1 MKKILILG
9 ATSAIAES
17 CAKIWARKGASLF
30 LVGRNEEK
38 LNKINSD
45 LKLSGSKEIFSYL
58 MNLNTIEEHKK
69 MLDEAQN
76 KLGDLN
82 IILIAYGNLPNQEN
96 CEEDVS
102 STLDEIKTNAISTI
116 ALLTEISKI
125 LSKKKSGT
133 IAVITSVAGDRGRA
147 SNYVYGSAKAM
158 VSTFLSGLRQRLDK
172 SNISVVDIKPG
183 FIDTPMTKNYKKN
196 FLWSSPEKI
205 SPKIVKAIDNGE
217 SEIYVPS
224 FWKIIMLVIK
234 YIPGFIYKKIRL

>member
-1 MKKILILG
+1 
-9 ATSAIAES
+9 
-17 CAKIWARKGASLF
+17 
-30 LVGRNEEK
+30 
-38 LNKINSD
+38 
-45 LKLSGSKEIFSYL
+45 

-69 MLDEAQN
+69 MLDVAQN

-102 STLDEIKTNAISTI
+102 TTLDEIKTNAVSTI
-116 ALLTEISKI
+116 ALLTEISKR

-205 SPKIVKAIDNGE
+205 SPKIVKAIE
-217 SEIYVPS
+217 
-224 FWKIIMLVIK
+224 
-234 YIPGFIYKKIRL
+234 

>member
-45 LKLSGSKEIFSYL
+45 LQLSGSKEIFSYL

-69 MLDEAQN
+69 MLDVAQN

-125 LSKKKSGT
+125 FEKKKKWYHCC
-133 IAVITSVAGDRGRA
+133 
-147 SNYVYGSAKAM
+147 NYICSW
-158 VSTFLSGLRQRLDK
+158 R
-172 SNISVVDIKPG
+172 
-183 FIDTPMTKNYKKN
+183 
-196 FLWSSPEKI
+196 
-205 SPKIVKAIDNGE
+205 
-217 SEIYVPS
+217 
-224 FWKIIMLVIK
+224 
-234 YIPGFIYKKIRL
+234 

>member
-96 CEEDVS
+96 CEENVTV
-102 STLDEIKTNAISTI
+102 TLDEIKTNAISTI
-116 ALLTEISKI
+116 ALLTEISKR
-125 LSKKKSGT
+125 LVKKKSGT
-133 IAVITSVAGDRGRA
+133 IAVITSVAGDRGRS

-158 VSTFLSGLRQRLDK
+158 VTTFLSGLRQRLSKLD
-172 SNISVVDIKPG
+172 ISVVNIKPA
-183 FIDTPMTKNYKKN
+183 FIDTPMTKNFKKN
-196 FLWSSPEKI
+196 FLWSTPEKI
-205 SPKIVKAIDNGE
+205 APKIVRAIASNKG
-217 SEIYVPS
+217 EIYVPS
-224 FWKIIMLVIK
+224 FWKLIMMVIK
-234 YIPGFIYKKIRL
+234 YIPDFIYKKIRL

>member
-102 STLDEIKTNAISTI
+102 SALDEIKTNAISTI

>member
-45 LKLSGSKEIFSYL
+45 LKLNGSKEIFSYL

-69 MLDEAQN
+69 MLDVAQN

-102 STLDEIKTNAISTI
+102 TTLDEIKTNAISTI

-224 FWKIIMLVIK
+224 FWKIIMLIIK

>member
-102 STLDEIKTNAISTI
+102 TTLDEIKTNAISTI

>member
-17 CAKIWARKGASLF
+17 CAKIWARNGASLF

-45 LKLSGSKEIFSYL
+45 LKLNGSKEIFSYL

-69 MLDEAQN
+69 MLDVAQN

-102 STLDEIKTNAISTI
+102 TTLDEIKTNAISTI
-116 ALLTEISKI
+116 ALLTEISKR